1 MAADPTATGVKN
13 YNLSCALG
21 KIYSPNAKTNIY
33 FDGLA
38 VIGIRGLATDGSS
51 NKCTVANASEWF
63 GVNAKNVRPYATRS
77 AYETSLQ

>member
-1 MAADPTATGVKN
+1 MAADPTATGIKN

-33 FDGLA
+33 FDDLA

-63 GVNAKNVRPYATRS
+63 GANAKNVQPYATRS
-77 AYETSLQ
+77 AYEASL